1 MTKVSV
7 YFIVFDDDS
16 GQNKIIESKILDG
29 LKEYDVYYDLINPK
43 DFVDIENNSFK
54 NQEFKNFV
62 FEKSK
67 GKSISVIASDCNL
80 ITIEDFKLQGI
91 DIVSLLLS
99 DERKNYNVPFILY
112 SGKLDEASR
121 HIIEKIQIEAKNIQS
136 NDVDINSIDI
146 LKHLM
151 LAKIKFSGRNEDSY
165 CSEIIRLIKS
175 EISIKDIIQ
184 NEFNKFGL
192 TKINIGNSE
201 YDGKSLDEIVSLI
214 DNNDIRGQRFIKEF
228 IDLSIAN
235 YAYLNE

>member
-1 MTKVSV
+1 MKKVSV
-7 YFIVFDDDS
+7 YFIVFDDDP

-29 LKEYDVYYDLINPK
+29 LKEYEVSYDLINPK
-43 DFVDIENNSFK
+43 DFVDIERNSFR
-54 NQEFKNFV
+54 NEEFKNFV

-80 ITIEDFKLQGI
+80 ITIEDFKVQGI
-91 DIVSLLLS
+91 DVVSILLS

-121 HIIEKIQIEAKNIQS
+121 HIIKKIQTEAKDIE
-136 NDVDINSIDI
+136 NDQFDINSIDI

-151 LAKIKFSGRNEDSY
+151 LAKIKFSGRNQDSY

-192 TKINIGNSE
+192 TKINIGNSD
-201 YDGKSLDEIVSLI
+201 YDGKSLDEIISLI
-214 DNNDIRGQRFIKEF
+214 DTNDIRGQRFIKEF
-228 IDLSIAN
+228 TDLSIAN
-235 YAYLNE
+235 YTHLNE